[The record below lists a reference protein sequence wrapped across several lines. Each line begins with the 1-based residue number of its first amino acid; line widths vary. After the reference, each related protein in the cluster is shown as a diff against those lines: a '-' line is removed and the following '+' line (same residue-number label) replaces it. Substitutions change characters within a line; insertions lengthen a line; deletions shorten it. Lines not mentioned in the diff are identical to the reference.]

1 MTRLLLLFTLIA
13 AALSAQDFTVV
24 PGERVGPVT
33 ATTTRSSLAKS
44 FPSGA
49 VEDDEIELDEGML
62 QPATLV
68 NRKDPSQA
76 LAISWNAA
84 GTPKQIFLCWGLRR
98 GTCRWQTSNGIRFGT
113 RLSELE
119 SLNGGP
125 FTISGF
131 GYNYGGNVISW
142 NRGKLAPSRC
152 SGRLVL
158 TLDGERSG
166 GLYTVPMTSEELRS
180 IRGDRPIPSSTPAFQ
195 KLNPRVVGM
204 LVAFSDPEGG
214 KCE

>member
-1 MTRLLLLFTLIA
+1 MKCFLLLVTA
-13 AALSAQDFTVV
+13 AATLAAQDFTVV

-33 ATTTRSSLAKS
+33 VATTRSSLAKA

-49 VEDDEIELDEGML
+49 VEDDQIELDEGML
-62 QPATLV
+62 QAATLV
-68 NRKDPSQA
+68 YHKDPSQA
-76 LAISWNAA
+76 LAISWTPA
-84 GTPKQIFLCWGLRR
+84 GTPRQIFICWGLRR
-98 GTCRWQTSNGIRFGT
+98 GTCRWQTPDGIRFGT

-119 SLNGGP
+119 TLNGGP

-131 GYNYGGNVISW
+131 GYTYGGNVISW

-166 GLYTVPMTSEELRS
+166 DRYTVALANEELRA
-180 IRGDRPIPSSTPAFQ
+180 IRGDRPIPSGTPAFQ

-204 LVAFSDPEGG
+204 LMAFTDPEGG
-214 KCE
+214 RCE